1 MKRDLIK
8 ELKADKNLYAEC
20 PDGHIF
26 PLHRAIM
33 FYVDEPIP
41 PEVQK
46 ILKEKQA
53 LSERKKDV
61 LNRRKKLK
69 ERSEVVGAI
78 GVKSKQYNNL
88 WQWESSMKKL
98 QNLRLLWGTS
108 AGR

>member
-41 PEVQK
+41 PDVQTL
-46 ILKEKQA
+46 I
-53 LSERKKDV
+53 ERKED
-61 LNRRKKLK
+61 
-69 ERSEVVGAI
+69 I
-78 GVKSKQYNNL
+78 L
-88 WQWESSMKKL
+88 W
-98 QNLRLLWGTS
+98 
-108 AGR
+108 